1 MSKIVSSRTSQ
12 FSQYISF
19 QQSQSP
25 LTSALRPP
33 HPPPPI
39 VFFFFLGSAFPLLN
53 LLLLYD
59 PQMKKKN
66 KNKNKKPGSYAG
78 CLPYNFL
85 CSMEHSCGGARL
97 RRPSLIL
104 LMFRAWINSTQ
115 WKYCSNWRLLSRLN
129 CYPLCG
135 ESCISLEK
143 EEKQRRTIWTVW
155 NELWWRCRY
164 EIGVPLYTPNCNK
177 VVIEKSEKQKV
188 K

>member
-33 HPPPPI
+33 PPPPPPHPNR
-39 VFFFFLGSAFPLLN
+39 FLFLPWFSFPSAESLTFIRPTN
-53 LLLLYD
+53 ER
-59 PQMKKKN
+59 KN

-115 WKYCSNWRLLSRLN
+115 WKYCSNWRLVGSIATRCAENPAFLS
-129 CYPLCG
+129 
-135 ESCISLEK
+135 K
-143 EEKQRRTIWTVW
+143 RR
-155 NELWWRCRY
+155 R
-164 EIGVPLYTPNCNK
+164 NK
-177 VVIEKSEKQKV
+177 GAPFERSEMSFDGGADTK
-188 K
+188 

>member
-1 MSKIVSSRTSQ
+1 MSKIISSRTSQ

-33 HPPPPI
+33 SPPLPPI

-59 PQMKKKN
+59 PQMKNKNKN

-115 WKYCSNWRLLSRLN
+115 WKHCSNWRLVGSIATRCAENPAFLS
-129 CYPLCG
+129 
-135 ESCISLEK
+135 K
-143 EEKQRRTIWTVW
+143 RR
-155 NELWWRCRY
+155 R
-164 EIGVPLYTPNCNK
+164 NK
-177 VVIEKSEKQKV
+177 GAPFERSEMSFDGGADTK
-188 K
+188 